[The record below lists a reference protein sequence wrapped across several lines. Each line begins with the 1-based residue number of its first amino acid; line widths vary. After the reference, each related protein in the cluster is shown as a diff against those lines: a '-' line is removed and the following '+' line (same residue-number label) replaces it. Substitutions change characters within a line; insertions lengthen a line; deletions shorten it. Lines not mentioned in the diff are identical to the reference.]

1 MGHIW
6 LRLLATIG
14 HLTPIDGGF
23 HLNSGEEV
31 VFEVSE
37 RLFGRVWDRQGSCF
51 NEEIGEGSCQTGDCA
66 GLLHYQRIGG
76 VPSTTVVEMTFGTS
90 KSNLHYYDV
99 SLVDGFNLP
108 VSMVSHRW
116 LVLCVQ
122 VIGGEY

>member
-6 LRLLATIG
+6 LRLLAIVG
-14 HLTPIDGGF
+14 HLTPKDGGF
-23 HLNSGEEV
+23 HLYSGEEV

-37 RLFGRVWDRQGSCF
+37 RCSERVCGKQGCCF
-51 NEEIGEGSCQTGDCA
+51 DEDIGKGSCQTGDCA
-66 GLLHYQRIGG
+66 GLLHCQRIGA
-76 VPSTTVVEMTFGTS
+76 VPPATVDEMTFGTS

>member
-6 LRLLATIG
+6 PGLLVTAG
-14 HLTPIDGGF
+14 HLTPKNGSF
-23 HLNSGEEV
+23 HLYSGEEV
-31 VFEVSE
+31 VFEVRE
-37 RLFGRVWDRQGSCF
+37 RWSRRVWRRQGCCF
-51 NEEIGEGSCQTGDCA
+51 DEETGKCSCQTGDCV
-66 GLLHYQRIGG
+66 GLLHYQCIGG
-76 VPSTTVVEMTFGTS
+76 VHPVTVVEMTFGNS